1 MWNRANK
8 WGPFSM
14 RDESLPKHKTTSK
27 MLCDTWLTWSDCS
40 KQRQK
45 ESRKKSKKLNRM
57 EISKHLK
64 RKMIKLLMETIL
76 KWLITNMTLK
86 KPFLKMRKKIVMKLF
101 HKVVLKEEKLGAPNN
116 LVNPNILRTTTPR
129 KKIRMQKMLP
139 RCPTRSKPGEVW
151 QSWVCSIVRNA
162 VKVCTKVGNFLKFWT
177 KIEIQTPWKSFKSAT

>member
-1 MWNRANK
+1 M
-8 WGPFSM
+8 
-14 RDESLPKHKTTSK
+14 
-27 MLCDTWLTWSDCS
+27 
-40 KQRQK
+40 
-45 ESRKKSKKLNRM
+45 NRM

-86 KPFLKMRKKIVMKLF
+86 KPFLKMRKKIVMILF

-139 RCPTRSKPGEVW
+139 RCPTRSKPGEV
-151 QSWVCSIVRNA
+151 
-162 VKVCTKVGNFLKFWT
+162 
-177 KIEIQTPWKSFKSAT
+177 